1 MGCGRAFAY
10 ILTSLLKGRIVNHY
24 VAIAGNIGVGKTTV
38 TRLIAEELGW
48 KAYYEPVI
56 DNPYLDDFYRDMQR
70 WSFHLQIYFLSKR
83 FEAQRE
89 ISQSRVSCVQ
99 DRTIYEDVEIFA
111 RTLHRQ
117 GFMNPRDFEN
127 YSALFNTMVSYLR
140 PPDMILYL
148 RADVDQLIER
158 ISKRGRESERSIAR
172 EYLQELNRAYEGW
185 AERATKICPVR
196 VIETTNGDANNAREV
211 ADLAIGEIRSTLG
224 LML

>member
-1 MGCGRAFAY
+1 M
-10 ILTSLLKGRIVNHY
+10 NHY
-24 VAIAGNIGVGKTTV
+24 VAVAGNIGVGKTTV
-38 TRLIAEELGW
+38 TRLIAESLGW
-48 KAYYEPVI
+48 KPYFEPVI
-56 DNPYLDDFYRDMQR
+56 DNPYLDDFYADMRR

-89 ISQSRVSCVQ
+89 ISASPGSCIQ

-127 YSALFNTMVSYLR
+127 YSALFQTMISYLR

-148 RADVDQLIER
+148 RADLGELLER
-158 ISKRGRESERSIAR
+158 IRLRGRDSEKTIDTV
-172 EYLQELNRAYEGW
+172 YLSELNRAYEGW
-185 AERATKICPVR
+185 TERATKICPVR
-196 VIETTNGDANNAREV
+196 TIEAGTMTAAQVAEKGVELVRE
-211 ADLAIGEIRSTLG
+211 RLG